1 MQTVLRSFWKGV
13 LPVFVIAI
21 VMSTVYLP
29 AARLLVVIW
38 LLGVALMW
46 RSSPRCDQ

>member
-1 MQTVLRSFWKGV
+1 MQTLLRGFWKGV
-13 LPVFVIAI
+13 LLVFAI
-21 VMSTVYLP
+21 GVVMSTVYLP

-46 RSSPRCDQ
+46 RSSPRSDG

>member
-1 MQTVLRSFWKGV
+1 MRILLRGFWKGV

-21 VMSTVYLP
+21 VMSVVYLP
-29 AARLLVVIW
+29 EARLLVVIW
-38 LLGVALMW
+38 LLVVALMW

>member
-1 MQTVLRSFWKGV
+1 MQTLLRGFWNSVLLAFAIG
-13 LPVFVIAI
+13 I

-29 AARLLVVIW
+29 QARLLVVIW

-46 RSSPRCDQ
+46 RSSPRSDG